1 MTSVMPPSITL
12 DQQALPSDAADGYP
26 EADVARQGS
35 QSDGDEAT
43 EPGYTIDELAAA
55 SQIPSRTIRFY
66 QSKGVLQPPEKR
78 GRVAYY
84 GESHLERLELI
95 GKLQDRGLRISAIR
109 TLLKRIDDGEVDLGS
124 WLGLEAQL
132 TASWAHDQPRTVTK
146 AELRDLAGSRRAGL
160 IADLV
165 RLDLATRTG
174 DVYLV
179 RSPTLLQIAMRLEGA
194 GVDLDTAVAG
204 ETLIR
209 KHLAKA
215 AKEAASLFF
224 DQAEKGHVQAP
235 KDGDWAGL
243 FAELR
248 PTAIEAVQVIFGQEM
263 ERVLRELVESGKTAK
278 LPAPRKR
285 RRTK

>member
-1 MTSVMPPSITL
+1 MTSAVMPH
-12 DQQALPSDAADGYP
+12 QQALPSDAAEGYVP
-26 EADVARQGS
+26 EADVARQRS
-35 QSDGDEAT
+35 HSDEAA
-43 EPGYTIDELAAA
+43 EGGYTIDELAAA

-66 QSKGVLQPPEKR
+66 QSKGVLHPPEKR

-84 GESHLERLELI
+84 DDDHLERLQLI

-109 TLLKRIDDGEVDLGS
+109 TLLKRIDDGEVDLAS

-132 TASWAHDQPRTVTK
+132 TASWADDQPRTVTK
-146 AELRDLAGSRRAGL
+146 PELHELVGSRRAGL

-165 RLDLATRTG
+165 RLDLVTRTG

-179 RSPTLLQIAMRLEGA
+179 RSPTLLQTAMRLEAA
-194 GVDLDTAVAG
+194 GVDLDTAVAS
-204 ETLIR
+204 ENLLR

-215 AKEAASLFF
+215 AKEAATLFLAR
-224 DQAEKGHVQAP
+224 AEKGHVQTP
-235 KDGDWAGL
+235 TESDWAGL

-248 PTAIEAVQVIFGQEM
+248 PTAIEAVKVIFGQEM

-278 LPAPRKR
+278 LPTPKR
-285 RRTK
+285 RGKNKG